1 MIGTNGRGACA
12 LGNLGRVTDV
22 LTMQDAL
29 LTLQK
34 YWTDRGCMVVQPYN
48 TEVGAGTMNPNTVM
62 RVLGPEPWHVAYVEP
77 SVRPDDSRYGENP
90 NRLQTHTQF
99 QVILKP
105 DPGNPQELYLG
116 SLEALGIDLDAHDV
130 RFVEDN
136 WQQPAI
142 GAWGLGWEVWLDG
155 MEVTQFTYFQQVVG
169 QNLEPVAVELTYG
182 MERILMAL
190 QGVTH
195 FKDMAYAEGI
205 SYGEVFAQNEYEM
218 SRYYLD
224 DADVDAARAF
234 FKEYTDEAQRLI
246 DARLPVPAW
255 TYVLK
260 SSHAFNILDSRGAV
274 STTERARSFSL
285 MRRLAR
291 ETGALWSERRAEL
304 GHPLLKGDAA
314 TSRVREL
321 AEAAASAPNITQPV
335 EKPEPAPT
343 AAELGDAR
351 QTFAFE
357 IGVEE
362 MPPHVLDA
370 TIPAVRDAVT
380 SALAGTR
387 LEHGDVAVVGT
398 PRRIVVTVPGVSAH
412 EPDSETLAKGP
423 KVAAAYK
430 DGAPTK
436 ALEGFARGKG
446 VSVDDVVTAE
456 FDGAQHVAVKQTQTG
471 RGVLEVLGEIVADVV
486 SGLRSDKNMKWN
498 DPQLTFSRP
507 IRWVVALW
515 GKHVVPAT
523 VGSLNTG
530 RTTYVARTAAQP
542 HVDVAAA
549 DELVP
554 TLETAGFVLDPAAR
568 RRQVV
573 DGALALAKSVGGTI
587 DIDGE
592 AGLVDEIT
600 NLVEEPHGVLGTF
613 EERYLELPEQ
623 ILTTVMRKHQRYLPV
638 RDASGTL
645 MPYFVT
651 MANGSIDDDVVRAGN
666 ESVLRARYEDA
677 AFFWEADLEVP
688 LDDFRAQIDKLT
700 FENRLGSFA
709 QRADRIKDVSTKLA
723 ASVELTDDEQATLS
737 RAGALAKF
745 DLSTAMVVELSSL
758 AGTMAREYALKAG
771 ETSAVAE
778 ALFEMEKPR
787 SAGDSLPASTP
798 GALLALADRFDL
810 LTAMFAIGAKPT
822 GSSDPFALRR
832 AALGVVSILRG
843 VPAVAAIS
851 VSDGLDAAAGRLRE
865 QGVEVSDEALASAL
879 EFVEGRFGQQLR
891 DEGVS
896 AALVTALSPSAGTPG
911 RAAAVLAD
919 VEALRDDEA
928 FRALVQ
934 VTQRITRIVPAGTQ
948 PGFDASALTDE
959 AEKTLAPLVEALPDH
974 SGDSLTQW
982 FADASGLTEPLN
994 RFFDDVLVMAD
1005 DEALKAARL
1014 GLLQSVIAKAP
1025 AGIDYKELDRALD
1038 V

>member
-1 MIGTNGRGACA
+1 MAADEQEYVPRREIGSLER
-12 LGNLGRVTDV
+12 V

-48 TEVGAGTMNPNTVM
+48 TEVGAGTMNPATVM

-116 SLEALGIDLDAHDV
+116 SLQALGIDLDAHDV

-169 QNLEPVAVELTYG
+169 QNLEPISVELTYG

-224 DADVDAARAF
+224 DADVETAHTF
-234 FKEYTDEAQRLI
+234 FKNYTDEAQRMI

-291 ETGALWSERRAEL
+291 EAGALWTERREEL
-304 GHPLLKGDAA
+304 GFPLLKDGVA
-314 TSRVREL
+314 TSRVNEI
-321 AEAAASAPNITQPV
+321 AAAAETAPNVTQPV
-335 EKPEPAPT
+335 QKAES
-343 AAELGDAR
+343 AADLGDDA

-362 MPPHVLDA
+362 MPPHVVDA
-370 TIPAVRDAVT
+370 TIPAVREAVT
-380 SALAGTR
+380 SALAATR
-387 LEHGDVAVVGT
+387 LEYGDVSVVGT

-412 EPDSETLAKGP
+412 EPDAETLAKGP
-423 KVAAAYK
+423 KAAAAYSG
-430 DGAPTK
+430 GAPTK

-446 VSVDDVVTAE
+446 VSVDDVVMAE
-456 FDGAQHVAVKQTQTG
+456 FDGAEHVAVKQTQTG
-471 RGVLEVLGEIVADVV
+471 RPVLEVLGAIVGDVV
-486 SGLRSDKNMKWN
+486 GGLRSDKNMKWN

-515 GKHVVPAT
+515 GKHVVPAQ
-523 VGSLNTG
+523 VGALTAG
-530 RTTYVARTAAQP
+530 RTTYVARTAARP
-542 HVDVAAA
+542 HVEVASA
-549 DELVP
+549 DELVT
-554 TLETAGFVLDPAAR
+554 TLEGAGFVLDPAV
-568 RRQVV
+568 RRQAVV
-573 DGALALAKSVGGTI
+573 DGALELAKSVGGTI
-587 DIDGE
+587 DIEGE
-592 AGLVDEIT
+592 AALVDEIT
-600 NLVEEPHGVLGTF
+600 NLVEEPRGVLGTF

-651 MANGSIDDDVVRAGN
+651 MANGAIDEDVVRKGN

-677 AFFWEADLEVP
+677 AFFWNADREIP
-688 LDDFRAQIDKLT
+688 LDDFRARIDTLT

-709 QRADRIKDVSTKLA
+709 QRADRIRDVSAKLA
-723 ASVELTDDEQATLS
+723 SSVELSGDEQATLS

-771 ETSAVAE
+771 ESSAVAD

-787 SAGDSLPASTP
+787 SAGDSLPTSTP

-843 VPAVAAIS
+843 VPAVSSIS
-851 VSDGLDAAAGRLRE
+851 VRDGLDAAAARLRE
-865 QGVEVSDEALASAL
+865 QGVDVTDESLAAAQ
-879 EFVEGRFGQQLR
+879 EFTEGRFGQQLR

-896 AALVTALSPSAGTPG
+896 AALVTAVSPSAGTPG
-911 RAAAVLAD
+911 RAKAALAD
-919 VEALRDDEA
+919 IAALRTDAA
-928 FRALVQ
+928 FQALVQ
-934 VTQRITRIVPAGTQ
+934 VTQRITRIVPPGTE
-948 PGFDASALTDE
+948 PGFDAAALTDE
-959 AEKTLAPLVEALPDH
+959 AEKTLAPLVDALPDH
-974 SGDSLTQW
+974 SGDSLTRW
-982 FADASGLTEPLN
+982 FADASGLTDPLN

-1005 DEALKAARL
+1005 DASLKAARL
-1014 GLLQSVIAKAP
+1014 GMLQSVVAKAP

-1038 V
+1038 A

>member
-1 MIGTNGRGACA
+1 
-12 LGNLGRVTDV
+12 
-22 LTMQDAL
+22 MQDAL

-48 TEVGAGTMNPNTVM
+48 TEVGAGTMNPATVM

-116 SLEALGIDLDAHDV
+116 SLQALGIDLDAHDV

-169 QNLEPVAVELTYG
+169 QNLEPISVELTYG

-224 DADVDAARAF
+224 DADVETAHTF
-234 FKEYTDEAQRLI
+234 FKNYTDEAQRMI

-291 ETGALWSERRAEL
+291 EAGALWTERREEL
-304 GHPLLKGDAA
+304 GFPLLKEGVA
-314 TSRVREL
+314 TSRVNEI
-321 AEAAASAPNITQPV
+321 AAAAETAPNVTQPV
-335 EKPEPAPT
+335 QKAES
-343 AAELGDAR
+343 AADLGDDA

-362 MPPHVLDA
+362 MPPHVVDA
-370 TIPAVRDAVT
+370 TLPAVKDAVT
-380 SALAGTR
+380 TALATTR
-387 LEHGDVAVVGT
+387 LEHGEVSVVGT

-412 EPDSETLAKGP
+412 EPDAETLAKGP
-423 KVAAAYK
+423 KVAAAYDA
-430 DGAPTK
+430 DGKPTK

-456 FDGAQHVAVKQTQTG
+456 FDGAEHVAVKQTQTG
-471 RGVLEVLGEIVADVV
+471 RGVLEVLGAIVTDVV
-486 SGLRSDKNMKWN
+486 AGLRSDKNMKWN
-498 DPQLTFSRP
+498 DPELTFSRP
-507 IRWVVALW
+507 IRWLVALW
-515 GKHVVPAT
+515 GTAVVPAT
-523 VGSLNTG
+523 AGLLTAG
-530 RTTYVARTAAQP
+530 RTTYLQRTAAQP
-542 HVDVAAA
+542 HVDIASAE
-549 DELVP
+549 DLVS
-554 TLETAGFVLDPAAR
+554 TLEGAGFLLDIDAR
-568 RRQVV
+568 RQAVV
-573 DGALALAKSVGGTI
+573 DGALELARSVGGTI
-587 DIDGE
+587 DIEGE

-600 NLVEEPHGVLGTF
+600 NLVEEPRGVLGTF
-613 EERYLELPEQ
+613 EERYLDLPEQ

-638 RDASGTL
+638 RDESGKL

-651 MANGSIDDDVVRAGN
+651 MANGAIDDDVVRAGN

-677 AFFWEADLEVP
+677 AFFWDADLKVG
-688 LDDFRAQIDKLT
+688 LDDFRRNIDSLT

-709 QRADRIKDVSTKLA
+709 QRADRIRDVAQALA
-723 ASVELTDDEQATLS
+723 GHVELSGDDKTTLT
-737 RAGALAKF
+737 RAGELAKF
-745 DLSTAMVVELSSL
+745 DLSTQMVVELSSL

-771 ETSAVAE
+771 ETPAVAE

-787 SAGDSLPASTP
+787 SAGDSLPVSTP

-843 VPAVAAIS
+843 VPTVATVS
-851 VSDGLDAAAGRLRE
+851 VASGLEAAAARLRE
-865 QGVEVSDEALASAL
+865 QGVEVSGEALASAA

-896 AALVTALSPSAGTPG
+896 APLVAAVAPSAGTPG
-911 RAAAVLAD
+911 AAEAYLAD
-919 VEALRDDEA
+919 IQTLSGDEA
-928 FRALVQ
+928 FAALVQ
-934 VTQRITRIVPAGTQ
+934 VTQRITRIVPAGTDAS
-948 PGFDASALTDE
+948 FDASVLTDD
-959 AEKTLAPLVEALPDH
+959 AERVVAPLVADLADNSH
-974 SGDSLTQW
+974 GSLTEW
-982 FADASGLTEPLN
+982 FAAASGLTDKLN
-994 RFFDDVLVMAD
+994 TFFDEVLVMAD
-1005 DEALKAARL
+1005 DEKLKAARL
-1014 GLLQSVIAKAP
+1014 GMLQTVVAKAP
-1025 AGIDYKELDRALD
+1025 AGIDYKELDRGLD
-1038 V
+1038 A

>member
-1 MIGTNGRGACA
+1 
-12 LGNLGRVTDV
+12 
-22 LTMQDAL
+22 MQDAL

-48 TEVGAGTMNPNTVM
+48 TEVGAGTMNPATVM

-116 SLEALGIDLDAHDV
+116 SLQALGIDLDAHDV

-169 QNLEPVAVELTYG
+169 QNLEPISVELTYG

-224 DADVDAARAF
+224 DASVESARTF
-234 FKEYTDEAQRLI
+234 FATYTDEAQRMI

-291 ETGALWSERRAEL
+291 EAGALWTERREEL
-304 GHPLLKGDAA
+304 GFPLLRDGQAS
-314 TSRVREL
+314 SRVNEI
-321 AEAAASAPNITQPV
+321 AAAAETAPNVTQPV
-335 EKPEPAPT
+335 QKPESVD
-343 AAELGDAR
+343 AASLGDDA

-362 MPPHVLDA
+362 MPPHVVDA
-370 TIPAVRDAVT
+370 TLPAVKDAVT
-380 SALAGTR
+380 TALAATR
-387 LEHGDVAVVGT
+387 LEHGDVTVVGT

-412 EPDSETLAKGP
+412 EPDAESLAKGP
-423 KVAAAYK
+423 KVAAAYDA
-430 DGAPTK
+430 DGRPTK

-446 VSVDDVVTAE
+446 VSVDDVVTAQ
-456 FDGAQHVAVKQTQTG
+456 FDGAEHVAVKQTQTG
-471 RGVLEVLGEIVADVV
+471 RGVLDVLAEIVADVV
-486 SGLRSDKNMKWN
+486 AGLRSDKNMKWN
-498 DPQLTFSRP
+498 DPELTFSRP
-507 IRWVVALW
+507 IRWIVALW
-515 GKHVVPAT
+515 GKAVIPAKT
-523 VGSLNTG
+523 GLLTAG
-530 RTTYVARTAAQP
+530 RTTYLQRTAAQP
-542 HVDVAAA
+542 HVDVATA
-549 DELVP
+549 DDLVA
-554 TLETAGFVLDPAAR
+554 TLEGAGFILDVER
-568 RRQVV
+568 RRHAVV
-573 DGALALAKSVGGTI
+573 DGALALAGTVDGTI
-587 DIDGE
+587 DIEGE

-600 NLVEEPHGVLGTF
+600 NLVEQPHGVLGTF
-613 EERYLELPEQ
+613 EERYLDLPEQ

-638 RDASGTL
+638 RDANGKL

-651 MANGSIDDDVVRAGN
+651 MANGAINDDVVRAGN

-677 AFFWEADLEVP
+677 AFFWDADLKVS
-688 LDDFRAQIDKLT
+688 LDEFRKNIDSLT

-709 QRADRIKDVSTKLA
+709 QRADRIRDVAQELSRH
-723 ASVELTDDEQATLS
+723 VELAGDDESTLK
-737 RAGALAKF
+737 RAGELAKF

-758 AGTMAREYALKAG
+758 AGTMAREYAVKAG
-771 ETSAVAE
+771 ETQAVAD

-787 SAGDSLPASTP
+787 SAGDSLPASAP

-810 LTAMFAIGAKPT
+810 LAAMFAIGAKPT

-843 VPAVAAIS
+843 VPAVSNITVAS
-851 VSDGLDAAAGRLRE
+851 GLDAAATRLRE
-865 QGVEVSDEALASAL
+865 QGVEVTDEALAAAT
-879 EFVEGRFGQQLR
+879 EFIEGRFGQQLR

-896 AALVTALSPSAGTPG
+896 AALVSAVAPSAGTPG
-911 RAAAVLAD
+911 VAEKYLSDITTLSGDRAFAD
-919 VEALRDDEA
+919 
-928 FRALVQ
+928 LVQ
-934 VTQRITRIVPAGTQ
+934 VTQRITRIVPAGTE
-948 PGFDASALTDE
+948 PGFDASVLTDD
-959 AEKTLAPLVEALPDH
+959 AERTLAPLVAELADNSHGSLPE
-974 SGDSLTQW
+974 W
-982 FADASGLTEPLN
+982 FAAASGLTDKLN
-994 RFFDDVLVMAD
+994 TFFDEVLVMAD
-1005 DEALKAARL
+1005 DEKVKAARL
-1014 GLLQSVIAKAP
+1014 GMLQTVVAKAP

-1038 V
+1038 Q

>member
-1 MIGTNGRGACA
+1 MR
-12 LGNLGRVTDV
+12 LGSLSYV

-34 YWTDRGCMVVQPYN
+34 YWTDRGCIVVQPYN

-90 NRLQTHTQF
+90 NRLQMHTQF

-116 SLEALGIDLDAHDV
+116 SLEALGIDLSKHDV

-169 QNLEPVAVELTYG
+169 QNLEPVSVELTYG
-182 MERILMAL
+182 MERILMAM

-224 DADVDAARAF
+224 DADVETARSF
-234 FKEYTDEAQRLI
+234 FKNYTDEAQAMI
-246 DARLPVPAW
+246 DARLPIPAW

-291 ETGALWSERRAEL
+291 EAGALWTARREEL
-304 GHPLLKGDAA
+304 GFPLLKGDAA
-314 TSRVREL
+314 TSRVNEI
-321 AEAAASAPNITQPV
+321 AASKAVAPNVTQPV
-335 EKPEPAPT
+335 QK
-343 AAELGDAR
+343 AESAGDLGDAP

-362 MPPHVLDA
+362 MPPHVVDA
-370 TIPAVRDAVT
+370 TLPAVKEAVT

-387 LEHGDVAVVGT
+387 LEHGDVTVVVT
-398 PRRIVVTVPGVSAH
+398 PRRIVVTVPSVSAH
-412 EPDSETLAKGP
+412 EPDAETLAKGP
-423 KVAAAYK
+423 KVAAAYDA
-430 DGAPTK
+430 DGNPTK
-436 ALEGFARGKG
+436 ALQGFARGKG
-446 VSVDDVVTAE
+446 FDVADVITAE
-456 FDGAQHVAVKQTQTG
+456 FDGAEHVAVKQTQVG
-471 RGVLEVLGEIVADVV
+471 RGVLEVLGEIVTNTVT
-486 SGLRSDKNMKWN
+486 GLRSDKNMKWN

-523 VGSLNTG
+523 AGALTAG
-530 RTTYVARTAAQP
+530 RTTYLQRNAATP
-542 HVDVAAA
+542 HVDVASA
-549 DELVP
+549 DELVS
-554 TLETAGFVLDPAAR
+554 TLTDAGFILDVAAR
-568 RRQVV
+568 REAVVTSAKKLAEGVGGVADV
-573 DGALALAKSVGGTI
+573 DGESA
-587 DIDGE
+587 
-592 AGLVDEIT
+592 LVDEIT
-600 NLVEEPHGVLGTF
+600 NLVEAPYGVLGEF
-613 EERYLELPEQ
+613 EARYLDLPEQ
-623 ILTTVMRKHQRYLPV
+623 ILVTVMRKHQRYIPV
-638 RDASGTL
+638 RDASGKL
-645 MPYFVT
+645 MPYFIT
-651 MANGSIDDDVVRAGN
+651 MANGKIDDATVKAGN
-666 ESVLRARYEDA
+666 ESVIRARYEDA
-677 AFFWEADLEVP
+677 AFFWDADLKVSLEE
-688 LDDFRAQIDKLT
+688 FRKNIDTLT

-709 QRADRIKDVSTKLA
+709 QRADRIRDIANKLA
-723 ASVELTDDEQATLS
+723 GNVSLSADEHAILK
-737 RAGALAKF
+737 RAGELAKF
-745 DLSTAMVVELSSL
+745 DLSTQMVVEMSSL
-758 AGTMAREYALKAG
+758 AGTMAREYAMKAG
-771 ETSAVAE
+771 ESPAVAD

-810 LTAMFAIGAKPT
+810 LAAMFAIGAKPT

-832 AALGVVSILRG
+832 AALGVASILRA
-843 VPAVAAIS
+843 VPAVAFIS
-851 VSDGLDAAAGRLRE
+851 VADGLNAAAARLRD
-865 QGVEVSDEALASAL
+865 QGIEVSDEALASAN
-879 EFVEGRFGQQLR
+879 EFIEGRFGQQLR

-896 AALVTALSPSAGTPG
+896 AELVTAIAPSAGTPG
-911 RAAAVLAD
+911 RA
-919 VEALRDDEA
+919 EALLEDVAKLKDDAA
-928 FRALVQ
+928 FRDLVQ
-934 VTQRITRIVPAGTQ
+934 VTQRITRIVPADTKPQ
-948 PGFDASALTDE
+948 FDASHLTDA
-959 AEKTLAPLVEALPDH
+959 AETALAPQVEQLADF
-974 SGDSLTQW
+974 SSSSLAEW
-982 FADASGLTEPLN
+982 FANAQELTAPLN
-994 RFFDDVLVMAD
+994 TFFDEVLVMAD
-1005 DEALKAARL
+1005 DNDLREARL
-1014 GLLQSVIAKAP
+1014 GMLQTVVAKAP
-1025 AGIDYKELDRALD
+1025 SGVDYKELDRALD
-1038 V
+1038 A